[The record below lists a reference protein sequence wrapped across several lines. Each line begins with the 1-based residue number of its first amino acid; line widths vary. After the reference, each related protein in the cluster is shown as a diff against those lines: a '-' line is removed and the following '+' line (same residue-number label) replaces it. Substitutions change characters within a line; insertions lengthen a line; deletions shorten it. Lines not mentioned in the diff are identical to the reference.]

1 MTVQEVC
8 RQLIHNYESG
18 ASIGLNIHDY
28 DLYKL
33 ANAYQSL
40 FDTNNV
46 LADTVK
52 DLSQQLEDID
62 CACGDDLSVSD

>member
-1 MTVQEVC
+1 MTPQEVC

-18 ASIGLNIHDY
+18 ASISLNIADY

-40 FDTNNV
+40 FDTNNI
-46 LADTVK
+46 LADAVN

>member
-1 MTVQEVC
+1 MTAQEVC

-18 ASIGLNIHDY
+18 ATISLNVHDY

-40 FDTNNV
+40 FDTNKV
-46 LADTVK
+46 LSDTVK
-52 DLSQQLEDID
+52 DLSEQLEDID
-62 CACGDDLSVSD
+62 CACGDDLTVTD